1 MPQKSSQKDS
11 GRVILITGAAGYIG
25 GMLVGQ
31 MSKREDI
38 EKLICL
44 DMEEPTEELK
54 DIQKTIWLQTNTADE
69 QWRREIRAQKPDTI
83 VHCAWQIRELYGEPK
98 KQWRWNV
105 EGSKNVF
112 ELAFSLPSVEKIIY
126 TSTAS
131 SYGAFKNN
139 SIEHRFKEEEPFK
152 EKEYLY
158 GIEKKE
164 VEENLEKMYKKAK
177 EGGNPPEV
185 TVLRLAAVTGPK
197 GRSSTHK
204 FGLMPALSKRL
215 PKGFVYRMVSAM
227 ITFIPATS
235 GWCRQFVHEDD
246 VVDIISLFTFK
257 EKEVVYKV
265 FNVAPPGPPVLSK
278 DMAEILG
285 RGRIPVTPLMVRM
298 MFFLMRTFTLGKIP
312 TTKGGW
318 RFYSYPIVMD
328 GSKLTKKH
336 GYNYRC
342 GSREALEKNK
352 GRYATDS
359 PQ

>member
-1 MPQKSSQKDS
+1 MSQNHTQKSE
-11 GRVILITGAAGYIG
+11 GRTIFITGAAGYIG
-25 GMLVGQ
+25 GMLIEQ
-31 MSKREDI
+31 LSEREDVD
-38 EKLICL
+38 KLICL
-44 DMEEPTEELK
+44 DMEEPTKELK
-54 DIQKTIWLQTNTADE
+54 NAPKTVWLQSNTADE
-69 QWRREIRAQKPDTI
+69 DWRREVRANKPDTVI
-83 VHCAWQIRELYGEPK
+83 HCAWQIRELYGEHE

-112 ELAFSLPSVEKIIY
+112 DLAFSLPSVEKIIY

-131 SYGAFKNN
+131 SYGAFKSN
-139 SIEHRFKEEEPFK
+139 SIEHRFKEEEPFR

-158 GIEKKE
+158 GIEKKVTE
-164 VEENLEKMYKKAK
+164 KNLEERYESSK
-177 EGGNPPEV
+177 EDGNTPEV

-246 VVDIISLFTFK
+246 VADIISFFTFK
-257 EKEVVYKV
+257 EKEDAYEV

-278 DMAEILG
+278 DMAEILD
-285 RGRIPVTPLMVRM
+285 RGRIPVTPLMVRS
-298 MFFLMRTFTLGKIP
+298 MFFMMRTLTLGKIP

-328 GSKLTKKH
+328 GSKLTEKH

-342 GSREALEKNK
+342 GSREALEKNE
-352 GRYATDS
+352 GRYATDPS
-359 PQ
+359 Q